1 MFTHS
6 CYIKKNTKKIRERLK
21 KLGYKENP
29 YKSITNDEKWI
40 YCNSQYFSIESPLI
54 IQSIEGYEGTINCED
69 NENLFFAIAALRED
83 IDKYQWF
90 TDGNIW
96 EMSNED
102 LPSKYMQLEGHKATI
117 KELLNEFKI

>member
-21 KLGYKENP
+21 ELGYKENP

-54 IQSIEGYEGTINCED
+54 IQSIEGYEGTINCEN

-83 IDKYQWF
+83 TDKYQWF
-90 TDGNIW
+90 TDGHIW

>member
-1 MFTHS
+1 M
-6 CYIKKNTKKIRERLK
+6 
-21 KLGYKENP
+21 
-29 YKSITNDEKWI
+29 
-40 YCNSQYFSIESPLI
+40 I

-83 IDKYQWF
+83 ADKYQWF
-90 TDGNIW
+90 TDGYIR